1 MKTCN
6 AFLLAAGLAWQGWTV
21 DARGQTNDAQ
31 RKALDVLHKTI
42 DSLEQNKAGP
52 IKTPSRPTPE
62 PDFEEVQRQY
72 LEGKISA
79 KEFQKYLNEHKVD
92 PAKLPQPDATSRALD
107 VLGKEVRKNEAGQPK
122 PAAPQSGPAATKP
135 DSALVSPSAN
145 SARDPAPSS
154 LSEVEKK
161 MDELLALKA
170 ARERAAA
177 TNSAAQAST
186 NSTPAAPKPK
196 RDRLNDLLRE
206 VVAGKITDAEY
217 KEKRAKIISEP
228 D

>member
-1 MKTCN
+1 MKTGN
-6 AFLLAAGLAWQGWTV
+6 VFLLAAGLAWQGWTV
-21 DARGQTNDAQ
+21 EAQVQTNDAQ
-31 RKALDVLHKTI
+31 KKALDVLHKAI
-42 DSLEQNKAGP
+42 DSLEQNKASP
-52 IKTPSRPTPE
+52 TKTPTRPARE

-107 VLGKEVRKNEAGQPK
+107 VLGKEARKSEASQPK
-122 PAAPQSGPAATKP
+122 PAVPPNGPAAAKP
-135 DSALVSPSAN
+135 DSAPVSPSAN
-145 SARDPAPSS
+145 SAREPAPSS

-177 TNSAAQAST
+177 TNAAAQSST
-186 NSTPAAPKPK
+186 NSAPAAPKTK
-196 RDRLNDLLRE
+196 RERLNDLLRD

-217 KEKRAKIISEP
+217 KEKRSKIISEP